1 MTPALADV
9 IARTIMRERDTITR
23 ALQSAGVAPG
33 DVDDVCQDVVLV
45 ALAAAQDGRLAWQHR
60 ASLVRWLHV
69 VASRHA
75 LDYQGRAARRELPE
89 ADPVDVRLVPSAEDL
104 YLSRETLRI
113 AATSTTPERWRVLRA
128 WANGVDVATIARRER
143 IAVPTVYNRIRLA
156 REEIRAALA
165 REHTPPLWRR

>member
-89 ADPVDVRLVPSAEDL
+89 ADPEDVRLAPSAEDR
-104 YLSRETLRI
+104 YLVRETLRI
-113 AATSTTPERWRVLRA
+113 AATSTTPERWRCLRS
-128 WANGVDVATIARRER
+128 WAAGV
-143 IAVPTVYNRIRLA
+143 
-156 REEIRAALA
+156 
-165 REHTPPLWRR
+165 

>member
-45 ALAAAQDGRLAWQHR
+45 ALAAAQEGRMAWQHR

-89 ADPVDVRLVPSAEDL
+89 AYPEDARLVPSAEDR
-104 YLSRETLRI
+104 YLLRETLRN
-113 AATSTTPERWRVLRA
+113 AAASTTPERWRCLRG
-128 WANGVDVATIARRER
+128 WAAGVPVATIARREGLTAPGVYSR
-143 IAVPTVYNRIRLA
+143 IERA
-156 REEIRAALA
+156 RRDIRAAFA
-165 REHTPPLWRR
+165 RLK